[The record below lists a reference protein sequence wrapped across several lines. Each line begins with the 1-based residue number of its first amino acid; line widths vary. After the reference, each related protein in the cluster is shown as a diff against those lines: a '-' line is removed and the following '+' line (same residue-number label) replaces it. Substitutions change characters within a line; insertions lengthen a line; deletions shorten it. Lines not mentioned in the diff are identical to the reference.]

1 MELSYESSDSFLQGG
16 VVAQDKTF
24 LELADSII
32 EGNSASILALEVNTD
47 LVIIDLQELDS
58 DFASLK
64 DWLLLLLLLTIF
76 IIVIIDN

>member
-1 MELSYESSDSFLQGG
+1 MELSYEGSDSFLQGG

-47 LVIIDLQELDS
+47 LVIIDLQ
-58 DFASLK
+58 
-64 DWLLLLLLLTIF
+64 
-76 IIVIIDN
+76 